1 MAASFHI
8 DYPGSAGDFI
18 LNATK
23 AIKGK
28 GGIFSGDE
36 QTGSFSIKTLIG
48 TIKGNYE
55 VLNQKETAS
64 QVAITITQ
72 KPPLVPMSKIK
83 SVIADNL

>member
-8 DYPGSAGDFI
+8 DYPGSAGDFVV
-18 LNATK
+18 NATK

-28 GGIFSGDE
+28 GGIFAGDE
-36 QTGSFSIKTLIG
+36 EKGNFSIKTLIG
-48 TIKGNYE
+48 SIKGTYE
-55 VLNQKETAS
+55 VLGQKETGS

-83 SVIADNL
+83 SVIAENL

>member
-8 DYPGSAGDFI
+8 DYPGSAGNFV
-18 LNATK
+18 LNATE

-55 VLNQKETAS
+55 VLNQEETSS

>member
-8 DYPGSAGDFI
+8 DYPGSAGDFV

-36 QTGSFSIKTLIG
+36 QKGS
-48 TIKGNYE
+48 
-55 VLNQKETAS
+55 S